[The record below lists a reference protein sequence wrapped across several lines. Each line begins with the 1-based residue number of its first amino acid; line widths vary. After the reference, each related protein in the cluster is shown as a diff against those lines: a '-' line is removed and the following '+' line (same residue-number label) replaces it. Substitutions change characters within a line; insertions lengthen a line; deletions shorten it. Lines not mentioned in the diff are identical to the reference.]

1 MNRKDNMI
9 VAVLL
14 NATLLVILFFS
25 AVKKEE
31 ASPLS
36 KGIKSPAPALAVAP
50 PKKTPPMLSV
60 KPAVVQPPVP
70 VVEAQGVPPSP
81 VIETPAPIPEA
92 VAVKEPPKE
101 VKKETPS
108 SAKTYVVQRGDSLDR
123 IARRLNVTIDDL
135 MQMND
140 LVETRLTVGQSL
152 LVPEAK
158 VIPVPKVVESEAKY
172 YVVRGGDNPWTIA
185 QKNHLQVEELLRLN
199 NMDEAKA
206 KRLKPGDKLRIR

>member
-14 NATLLVILFFS
+14 NALLLVVLFFTF
-25 AVKKEE
+25 VKKED
-31 ASPLS
+31 AQLVS
-36 KGIKSPAPALAVAP
+36 KGPKAPAPAVASVP
-50 PKKTPPMLSV
+50 QKKAPQMVATKPLPE
-60 KPAVVQPPVP
+60 PAVVVPPPAPVEVVAPAP
-70 VVEAQGVPPSP
+70 VVAQ
-81 VIETPAPIPEA
+81 APE
-92 VAVKEPPKE
+92 VVMTKE
-101 VKKETPS
+101 VKKEVAPG
-108 SAKTYVVQRGDSLDR
+108 AKTYTVQRGDSLDR
-123 IARRLNVTIDDL
+123 IARRLNVTVDDL
-135 MQMND
+135 MRIND
-140 LVETRLTVGQSL
+140 LVETRLTVGQDL

-158 VIPVPKVVESEAKY
+158 VVPVPKVVESEAKY